1 MSTPPREDNYRF
13 SFPGPELRVDSD
25 AEERGGMPTMTGHF
39 AVFNQWTNIQSR
51 WEGNFLE
58 RFAPGSLTK
67 TFAENGDR
75 MKVMFQHGKD
85 PQIGEKLLGVPSL
98 VREDGDVGGYY
109 EVPLFD
115 TTYNRDL
122 LPGLEANVYGA
133 SMRFTSLREDFNEK
147 ATASSYNPDG
157 LPERTIKEA
166 RIAEFGPVV
175 WPAYEGATA
184 GVRSITDFVHDVEA
198 VTNATPILL
207 DDERLSHARAFI
219 SRAIPLEDE
228 RMDYSAQQRKD
239 LAKKGHA
246 LPDGSFPIV
255 TVADLENAIQAV
267 GRASNPAA
275 AKAHIMKRAGALGRN
290 DLVPGDW
297 KTGMNSTEPNAAES
311 ATDVAGYSED
321 APADHDAE
329 PTRAHL
335 STARRVTTTSERWW
349 DSDERKVPTSWE

>member
-13 SFPGPELRVDSD
+13 SFPGPELRVDED

-39 AVFNQWTNIQSR
+39 AVFNQWTHIQSR

-58 RFAPGSLTK
+58 RFSPGSLTK

-133 SMRFTSLREDFNEK
+133 SMRFTSLREDFNDK
-147 ATASSYNPDG
+147 AGVSTWNPDG

-175 WPAYEGATA
+175 WPAYAGATA
-184 GVRSITDFVHDVEA
+184 GVRSLTDFVHDVDA
-198 VTNATPILL
+198 VTTATPILL

-219 SRAIPLEDE
+219 SRGLPPDVDE
-228 RMDYSAQQRKD
+228 ERKDYSADARKQM
-239 LAKKGHA
+239 AKNGHA
-246 LPDGSFPIV
+246 LPDGSFPIA
-255 TVADLENAIQAV
+255 TVADLQNAISAF
-267 GRASNPAA
+267 GRASNPVA
-275 AKAHIMKRAGALGRN
+275 AKAHILKRARALGRT
-290 DLVPGDW
+290 DLIPDGW
-297 KTGMNSTEPNAAES
+297 KTGMNSAEPDG
-311 ATDVAGYSED
+311 TDSYSTD

-329 PTRAHL
+329 PSRAHL
-335 STARRVTTTSERWW
+335 STARRGTATSTRWW
-349 DSDERKVPTSWE
+349 KSDERKVPTSWE